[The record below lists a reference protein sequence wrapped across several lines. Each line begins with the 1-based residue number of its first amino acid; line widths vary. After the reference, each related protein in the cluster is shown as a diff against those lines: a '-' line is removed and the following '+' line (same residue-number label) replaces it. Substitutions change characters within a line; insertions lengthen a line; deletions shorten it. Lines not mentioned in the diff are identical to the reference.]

1 MANEQEIKKKLQRLE
16 KFNDPVLLFIIFLS
30 VPGVILATLFSSFG
44 DGTLI
49 KGAIAAC
56 FLFFTWLAFKVGTI
70 IKKRIESLESQLT
83 SPLNKDE

>member
-30 VPGVILATLFSSFG
+30 LPGVILATLFSSLG

-56 FLFFTWLAFKVGTI
+56 FLFFTWLAFKVSTI
-70 IKKRIESLESQLT
+70 IKKHIESLESQL
-83 SPLNKDE
+83 NKDE